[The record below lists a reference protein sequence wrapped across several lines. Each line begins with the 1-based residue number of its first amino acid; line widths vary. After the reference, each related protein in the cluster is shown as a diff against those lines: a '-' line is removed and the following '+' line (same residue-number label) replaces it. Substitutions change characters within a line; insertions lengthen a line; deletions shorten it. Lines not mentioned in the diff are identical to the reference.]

1 MFYLPV
7 TLIVTLLA
15 SLIVAYIINPVFA
28 VQFMKP
34 HHEDEGKETFASGIK
49 KLKVTSVV
57 MLSLVIICYLV
68 GAKGTGNFLILM
80 LLLVYLNKFVL
91 TKLIF
96 AWQNKVWPGIQE
108 RYARLLNRM
117 LNGRGAVYMIL
128 SVVGLF
134 ILSIIVTGI
143 AKPKVVFFPSSDP
156 NFVYTYISLP
166 VGTSVDYTDSI
177 TRLVEERIYKVVE
190 PDGKPN
196 PIVESVISNVAV
208 GATDPNSG
216 DRSVASNKGKVSVAF
231 VEFEKRDGE
240 STSAY
245 LSKIRESVKGIAGAE
260 IIVDKEAN
268 GPPVGKAVS
277 IEITG
282 EDLDELVLASK
293 KIKLYLDSLQISGI
307 EELKSDIQ
315 NVKPELVVDINRER
329 ANREGI
335 STAQI
340 GMEIR
345 NAVFGIEA
353 SKFRDENDEYPIQI
367 RFKDEQR
374 NNINELMNQKITFR
388 DMNMGGMLRQV
399 PISALADIRYENTF
413 GGIKRKNQKRI
424 VTLESNVL
432 EGYTPNEVV
441 AAVQTALNGIALP
454 EGVNIRMGG
463 EQEEQAA
470 TGAFLGTA
478 LLVSLGLMLLI
489 LVIQFNS
496 VGKPLLI
503 LSEIM
508 FSVIGVLLGLSITGM
523 SISIVMTGVG
533 IVALGGIVVRNG
545 ILLVEFTD
553 ILIEGGMPLRQA
565 VVEAGK
571 TRMTPVIL
579 TASATILGLIPLA
592 VGFNIDFVS
601 LFQEFNPH
609 IFFGGDSVAF
619 WGPLSWTMI
628 FGLSFATLLTLFLV
642 PAMYLVYGSLR
653 EKIYGK
659 PKTSL

>member
-1 MFYLPV
+1 
-7 TLIVTLLA
+7 
-15 SLIVAYIINPVFA
+15 
-28 VQFMKP
+28 
-34 HHEDEGKETFASGIK
+34 
-49 KLKVTSVV
+49 
-57 MLSLVIICYLV
+57 
-68 GAKGTGNFLILM
+68 M

-553 ILIEGGMPLRQA
+553 ILIEGGMPLRKA